1 MYVCMY
7 VCMYAIVSITG
18 IEIFD
23 SSGHLIKLSNPDM
36 QVDSNV
42 CMHGR
47 MPILYQRVHYWPL
60 LLQIWAHPADINI
73 LPEYGRDPRTVGE

>member
-1 MYVCMY
+1 MYIYMYVCMY

-42 CMHGR
+42 CMYVWSHANT
-47 MPILYQRVHYWPL
+47 VSTCPL
-60 LLQIWAHPADINI
+60 LAVIVAD
-73 LPEYGRDPRTVGE
+73 LGPSGRHKHFA